1 MILGLK
7 RGEVVLVPHQPGW
20 AERFE
25 DEKRLL
31 TEVLGTSLLAIEHVG
46 STAVP
51 GLLAKPVIDVAIL
64 VRSLD
69 EIESWPGL
77 LHPHGYACLGDREGR
92 GDHFFAKGRDEQRTV
107 YLHVVASS
115 GLLWGNY
122 LKFRE
127 VLCHQPQ
134 ARLEYEGLKQQAL
147 EMHRHDRR
155 AYTAAKDAWIQ
166 RVLAGEYDDHR
177 ADPQAGPSEAGTQ
190 RSASV

>member
-25 DEKRLL
+25 EEKRLL

-51 GLLAKPVIDVAIL
+51 GLLAKPVIDIAIL
-64 VRSLD
+64 VRSFD
-69 EIESWPGL
+69 DIESWPCL
-77 LHPHGYACLGDREGR
+77 LRPHGYACLGDREGR
-92 GDHFFAKGRDEQRTV
+92 GEHFFARGPDERRTV
-107 YLHVVASS
+107 YLHVVAAS
-115 GLLWGNY
+115 GPRWGDY

-127 VLCHQPQ
+127 VLRHQPA
-134 ARLEYEGLKQQAL
+134 ARLEYERLKLKAL
-147 EMHRHDRR
+147 EAHRHDRR

-166 RVLAGEYDDHR
+166 RVLAGEVDDHR
-177 ADPQAGPSEAGTQ
+177 ADPQAGPWEAGNQ
-190 RSASV
+190 DSSAV